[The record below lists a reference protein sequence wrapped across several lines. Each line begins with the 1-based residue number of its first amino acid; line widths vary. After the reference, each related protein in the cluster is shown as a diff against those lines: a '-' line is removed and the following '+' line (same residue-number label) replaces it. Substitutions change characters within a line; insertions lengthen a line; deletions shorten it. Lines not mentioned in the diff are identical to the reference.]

1 MGKPMMI
8 SSPMSQPVELIY
20 PSSDGEPLAESYA
33 HLLAILA
40 TLEVLRQYLEG
51 QAATVLANQFL
62 YYSQGFPKLRVAP
75 DVMVI
80 LGVTPGGRDNYKIWE
95 EGQVP
100 AVIFEMTSGS
110 TKDSDQVFK
119 YNLYEQLGVQEY
131 WLFDPKGEWL
141 NEQLR
146 GYRLV
151 DEHYQPIADGLSQV
165 LNLRLTVEA
174 QLIHF
179 YRQDTGEKLLTPTEQ
194 AQALREQAQ
203 ALRTE
208 TQARQVAEAQAEQ
221 AMQQVQAL
229 QAKLK
234 ELGIDWQG

>member
-1 MGKPMMI
+1 MTYGQAMMI

-20 PSSDGEPLAESYA
+20 PSSDGEPLAESDA
-33 HLLAILA
+33 HLLAILV

-75 DVMVI
+75 DMMVI
-80 LGVTPGGRDNYKIWE
+80 LGVAAGGRDNYKIWE

-131 WLFDPKGEWL
+131 WLFDPRGEWL
-141 NEQLR
+141 HEQLR

-151 DEHYQPIADGLSQV
+151 GEQFQPITDGLSQG
-165 LNLRLTVEA
+165 LNLRLGVA
-174 QLIHF
+174 DQLIQFH
-179 YRQDTGEKLLTPTEQ
+179 RQDNGEKLLTPAEQ
-194 AQALREQAQ
+194 AQALRA
-203 ALRTE
+203 E

-221 AMQQVQAL
+221 AIQQVQAL

-234 ELGIDWQG
+234 ELGVDWQG